1 MSNKRIFKK
10 WNHLYAFVL
19 AFLVVQLVVFYFISN
34 LYR

>member
-1 MSNKRIFKK
+1 MSNNRIFKNWK
-10 WNHLYAFVL
+10 QLYAVVL